1 MYENLTDYQKK
12 WIVQHY
18 DDPDVEQKL
27 KAEFFDVV
35 SEDQYRELKNYMAL
49 NRAIYDA
56 SEYHLHLAKDIA
68 SIPDYYTYYNIF
80 LEAILDIEKL
90 LEMEVD
96 ISVAPCFFR
105 LLYANVI
112 IAIETYLSDVFIGTV
127 KNNPDLM
134 RRFIETTPEFKED
147 KISLSDAYSA
157 KEQADKKADDYLF
170 KVAWHNVARVK
181 QMYKDTLSI
190 EFPEDISAISRAIQN
205 RHDIVHRNGKTKTG
219 KELRIEKPN
228 ILALIDYIDAFAKDI
243 DIQLEKIQLNT
254 NT

>member
-1 MYENLTDYQKK
+1 
-12 WIVQHY
+12 
-18 DDPDVEQKL
+18 
-27 KAEFFDVV
+27 
-35 SEDQYRELKNYMAL
+35 
-49 NRAIYDA
+49 
-56 SEYHLHLAKDIA
+56 
-68 SIPDYYTYYNIF
+68 
-80 LEAILDIEKL
+80 
-90 LEMEVD
+90 MEVD
-96 ISVAPCFFR
+96 ISVEPCFLR

-112 IAIETYLSDVFIGTV
+112 IAVETYLSDVFIGTV

-147 KISLSDAYSA
+147 KISLSDAYTA

-190 EFPEDISAISRAIQN
+190 DFPEDISAISRAIQN

-243 DIQLEKIQLNT
+243 DIQLEKLQLNT
-254 NT
+254 HT